1 MQKSLKFLIII
12 LSSTL
17 LFLSFG
23 FSANLKSEI
32 TTINNSKI
40 HYYHTV
46 YNSNKP
52 NLIMLT
58 GRGTTA
64 NFWPKDFMDTLSKKY
79 NLYVLDYRGINT
91 SQDSSKLDY
100 SISQLAKD
108 TNDFIKI
115 KKIFIYSAGLWG
127 ELSLFKRFL
136 SIK

>member
-64 NFWPKDFMDTLSKKY
+64 NFWPKDFMDTLSK
-79 NLYVLDYRGINT
+79 NIT
-91 SQDSSKLDY
+91 SMFLT
-100 SISQLAKD
+100 I
-108 TNDFIKI
+108 
-115 KKIFIYSAGLWG
+115 G
-127 ELSLFKRFL
+127 ELILVKTHQNLITQLVS
-136 SIK
+136 

>member
-1 MQKSLKFLIII
+1 
-12 LSSTL
+12 
-17 LFLSFG
+17 
-23 FSANLKSEI
+23 
-32 TTINNSKI
+32 
-40 HYYHTV
+40 
-46 YNSNKP
+46 
-52 NLIMLT
+52 MLT

-115 KKIFIYSAGLWG
+115 KNLYILGWSMGGAVALQTIFEHKVNFKHAFL
-127 ELSLFKRFL
+127 LSPALPETLTQKSTPPTPFKTNND
-136 SIK
+136 S